1 MNTKTLK
8 ILDNI
13 DNNQQANQ
21 KILVDN
27 IDNNQQ
33 AHKKIVNKFYNN
45 Q

>member
-8 ILDNI
+8 ILDSI

-33 AHKKIVNKFYNN
+33 ANKKIVNKFYNN

>member
-21 KILVDN
+21 KILLDN

-33 AHKKIVNKFYNN
+33 ANKEIVDKIYIN

>member
-1 MNTKTLK
+1 MNTKNLK

>member
-33 AHKKIVNKFYNN
+33 AHKKIVNKFYNI

>member
-13 DNNQQANQ
+13 DNNQQTNH

-27 IDNNQQ
+27 TDNNQQ
-33 AHKKIVNKFYNN
+33 ANKKIVNKIYNN

>member
-27 IDNNQQ
+27 IDNQQ

>member
-33 AHKKIVNKFYNN
+33 ANKKIMDKIYNN
-45 Q
+45 L